1 MIRDSWTRTIRIAV
15 AGLALVGGVACRNE
29 DDPGPVL
36 DVPDF
41 DATAQANAFDSSLS
55 QLDTDRT
62 IAPATRS
69 STRAKDKDDATATGR
84 RMAAQVTATATAVG
98 MTISPSSTRPP
109 ATATST
115 PRRAATATT
124 AHPTRTRASG
134 APLATATIANPPSPT
149 PVPPTAVPATAT
161 PVPPTPTPVPPA
173 ANPPATSGPAVARLS
188 IASLGIDY
196 PIEQLG
202 TTEGGS
208 RLDTPHN
215 ETGAIGWY
223 QLDYLP
229 QFAVPGT
236 GGASMFSAHI
246 NYNGADGPFANL
258 ANIAAGSEIAV
269 TMANGAVY
277 RYEVFA
283 IRGYVVNANYIT
295 DDRPLINMDE
305 LVYTPGRP
313 AGEEWIT
320 LITCSCD
327 PGRVIVAPGSIYGD
341 CVDRD
346 VVVARRVS

>member
-1 MIRDSWTRTIRIAV
+1 MTL
-15 AGLALVGGVACRNE
+15 LAGVACRNE
-29 DDPGPVL
+29 DDPDPVL
-36 DVPDF
+36 DVPDL
-41 DATAQANAFDSSLS
+41 DATEQADASDSSLS
-55 QLDTDRT
+55 QLAPGPTD
-62 IAPATRS
+62 APATRS
-69 STRAKDKDDATATGR
+69 STRAKGKDDATATGR
-84 RMAAQVTATATAVG
+84 RTGTQVTATTTAVG
-98 MTISPSSTRPP
+98 TAVTPSPTRPP
-109 ATATST
+109 ATSTST
-115 PRRAATATT
+115 PRRASTATTAPPTQTRSAGAPVATATT
-124 AHPTRTRASG
+124 ANAPSPTPVT
-134 APLATATIANPPSPT
+134 PT
-149 PVPPTAVPATAT
+149 PVPPTAT
-161 PVPPTPTPVPPA
+161 PVPATPTPVPPA
-173 ANPPATSGPAVARLS
+173 ANPPVASGPAVSRLS
-188 IASLGIDY
+188 IASLGIDH

-202 TTEGGS
+202 TTDGGT

-229 QFAVPGT
+229 QFAVPGA
-236 GGASMFSAHI
+236 GGSAMFSAHI

-258 ANIAAGSEIAV
+258 ANITAGTEIAV

-277 RYEVFA
+277 RYQVFA

-295 DDRPLINMDE
+295 ADRPLINMDE

-320 LITCSCD
+320 LMTCSCD